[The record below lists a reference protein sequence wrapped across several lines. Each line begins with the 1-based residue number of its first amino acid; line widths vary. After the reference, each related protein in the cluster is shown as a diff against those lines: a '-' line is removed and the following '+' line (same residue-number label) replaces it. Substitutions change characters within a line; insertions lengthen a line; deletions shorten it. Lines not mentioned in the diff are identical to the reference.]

1 MNSFIYITKMA
12 FIHYTGIG
20 CKESAIHSIQEFL
33 DIMKYAPSHY
43 YEMTSLGF
51 DMEYKTYLLPD
62 DFINFTLEEWIDY
75 TGAQYYDNDLQ
86 MYSL

>member
-1 MNSFIYITKMA
+1 MA
-12 FIHYTGIG
+12 FIHYSGIG
-20 CKESAIHSIQEFL
+20 CKESEIHSIQEFL
-33 DIMKYAPSHY
+33 DIMKHAPSHY

-75 TGAQYYDNDLQ
+75 TGAEYYENDLQ